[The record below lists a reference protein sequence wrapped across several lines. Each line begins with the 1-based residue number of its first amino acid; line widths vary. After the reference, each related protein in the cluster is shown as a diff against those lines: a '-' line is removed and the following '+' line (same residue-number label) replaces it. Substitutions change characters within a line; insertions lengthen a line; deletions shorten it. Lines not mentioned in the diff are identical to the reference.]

1 MTIEEAITTA
11 IEYETRVRDVYG
23 DAREQVKHPQG
34 QRVFAVLA
42 EEEQRHV
49 DYLHHVLKGWQ
60 ETGKI
65 AADRL
70 ATTIPPAEV
79 IDQGIADLKG
89 RMPSEDQDA
98 EVALL
103 RKALDVELETSGFYK
118 RMVAELPE
126 AGQELFARFVEIEE
140 GHVHLVQ
147 AEIDSLTGLGFW
159 FDMQEFDLEAG

>member
-11 IEYETRVRDVYG
+11 IEYETRVRNVYG
-23 DAREQVKHPQG
+23 DARQQVKHPDG

-49 DYLHHVLKGWQ
+49 DYLHHVLKSWQ
-60 ETGKI
+60 ETGAI

-70 ATTIPPAEV
+70 ATVIPPKEV
-79 IDQGIADLKG
+79 IDQEIANLQG

-103 RKALDVELETSGFYK
+103 RKALEVELETSGFYRK
-118 RMVAELPE
+118 MVAELPAE
-126 AGQELFARFVEIEE
+126 GQELFARFVEIEE